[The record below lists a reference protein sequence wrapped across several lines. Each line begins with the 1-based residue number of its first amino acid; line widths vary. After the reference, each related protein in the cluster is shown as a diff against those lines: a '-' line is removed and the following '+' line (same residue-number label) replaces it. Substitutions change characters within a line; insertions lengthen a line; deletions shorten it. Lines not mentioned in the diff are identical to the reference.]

1 MQFCCYCLFCYDTN
15 KTSLC
20 YLYGSSGVGGKIE
33 LQKIVNGL
41 IITQIHYSPRISIVL
56 IFIIIGIGFKLSPT
70 TPSHHLLYMK
80 ACRYQHKVKIL
91 ALSKWYFTDGSGRP
105 NLNNFYSCWW
115 HYQYQPS
122 SNIDLLNSLCS
133 NS

>member
-41 IITQIHYSPRISIVL
+41 IITQIHNSPRILIVL

-91 ALSKWYFTDGSGRP
+91 ALSKWYFTDGSGP

-122 SNIDLLNSLCS
+122 SNIDLLNSFCS